1 MNLSYLF
8 KMRFIVLFT
17 YFTFLLQ
24 KKTILCNIFLLHST
38 KKTPPSK
45 ESQDRAC
52 RRTWRFSLKSFRTA
66 FLHMRHYRSLSFSL
80 GNLISEFFVN
90 LTYYRKKRNQIQSY
104 ILIFYGTV
112 MNAKTKAFWV

>member
-1 MNLSYLF
+1 
-8 KMRFIVLFT
+8 
-17 YFTFLLQ
+17 
-24 KKTILCNIFLLHST
+24 
-38 KKTPPSK
+38 
-45 ESQDRAC
+45 
-52 RRTWRFSLKSFRTA
+52 
-66 FLHMRHYRSLSFSL
+66 MRHYRSLSFSL